1 MASTFDHEDKDSWYF
16 GPISRK
22 EATDL
27 LMAERGGGVFLV
39 RDSATCVGDFVLCVK
54 EDSKV
59 SHYIINKMQE
69 SQQIKYRIGDQIFAD
84 LPSLLSFYKLHY
96 LDTTPLI
103 RPASKKIEKVIA
115 KFDFEGQDPDD
126 LVFRKGEILTIVAKD
141 EEQWWTAVNSAGQRG
156 SIPVPYV
163 QKYEEGQAP
172 EIPRPGSG
180 GSVTSSTQQQAETAM
195 KRSQMQRKLPA
206 KARVKQVRVPNAYDK
221 TALKLEI
228 GDIIT
233 VTKTN
238 INGQWEGELN
248 GKTGYFPFTHVEFLD
263 NDNEI

>member
-1 MASTFDHEDKDSWYF
+1 MANTFDHEDKDSWYF
-16 GPISRK
+16 GPIGRK

-39 RDSATCVGDFVLCVK
+39 RDSATCVGDYVLCVK

-59 SHYIINKMQE
+59 SHYIINKMQQ
-69 SQQIKYRIGDQIFAD
+69 SDQIKYRIGDQIFPD

-103 RPASKKIEKVIA
+103 RPASRKVEKVIA
-115 KFDFEGQDPDD
+115 KFDFDGQDADD
-126 LVFRKGEILTIVAKD
+126 LVFKKGEILTIIAKD
-141 EEQWWTAVNSAGQRG
+141 EEQWWTAINSTGTRG

-163 QKYEEGQAP
+163 QKYEEGQP
-172 EIPRPGSG
+172 TIEIPRPGSG
-180 GSVTSSTQQQAETAM
+180 GSVTTSTQQAETAM

-206 KARVKQVRVPNAYDK
+206 KARVIQVRVPNAYDK
-221 TALKLEI
+221 TALKLDI

-248 GKTGYFPFTHVEFLD
+248 GKVGYFPFTHVEFLD
-263 NDNEI
+263 NDNEL

>member
-1 MASTFDHEDKDSWYF
+1 MASTFDHEDKSSWYF
-16 GPISRK
+16 GPISRQ

-39 RDSATCVGDFVLCVK
+39 RDSATCVGDYVLCVK

-59 SHYIINKMQE
+59 SHYIINKMQ
-69 SQQIKYRIGDQIFAD
+69 QMDQIKYRIGDQIFPD

-103 RPASKKIEKVIA
+103 RPASRKVEKVIA
-115 KFDFEGQDPDD
+115 KFDFDGQDPDD
-126 LVFRKGEILTIVAKD
+126 LVFKRGEILTIIAKD
-141 EEQWWTAVNSAGQRG
+141 EEQWWTAINSAGTKG

-163 QKYEEGQAP
+163 QKYEEGQTTV

-180 GSVTSSTQQQAETAM
+180 GGVTASAQQAEAAM

-263 NDNEI
+263 NDNEM